1 MKIYINLPFIF
12 VLVVW
17 TEGPTEFVVTTQKCF
32 IFKMSLSV
40 GRDKLNTISELWWN
54 LKVQKHLFSS
64 KYFH

>member
-1 MKIYINLPFIF
+1 MKNYLNLPFIF

-40 GRDKLNTISELWWN
+40 GRDKLNTISEL
-54 LKVQKHLFSS
+54 
-64 KYFH
+64 